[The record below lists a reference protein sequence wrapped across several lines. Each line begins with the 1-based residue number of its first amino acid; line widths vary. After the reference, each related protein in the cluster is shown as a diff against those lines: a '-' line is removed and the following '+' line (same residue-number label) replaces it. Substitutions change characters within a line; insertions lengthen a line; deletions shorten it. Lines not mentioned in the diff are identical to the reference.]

1 MVLLCNNKIVWYNVV
16 GGFMKKE
23 EKTNSDYFTTE
34 EGKFIKHQSKKIR
47 IEGILCI
54 ALGLIYLLFNIYKK
68 EDWYMYII
76 TISLFVFGSYFLYK
90 SYSIKNFKKKIYD
103 YKKNNAQ
110 EK

>member
-1 MVLLCNNKIVWYNVV
+1 
-16 GGFMKKE
+16 MKKE
-23 EKTNSDYFTTE
+23 KEVINNYFETE

-47 IEGILCI
+47 IEGILCL

-68 EDWYMYII
+68 EAWSMYLI
-76 TISLFVFGSYFLYK
+76 TLALFIFGIYFIYK

-103 YKKNNAQ
+103 YKKNNPE

>member
-1 MVLLCNNKIVWYNVV
+1 
-16 GGFMKKE
+16 MKKE

-34 EGKFIKHQSKKIR
+34 EGKFIKHQAKKIR

-110 EK
+110 EE